1 METKQTIHLDEN
13 NKLVVNTNQG
23 VVKERESCAIIQ
35 GKFTIDANDVAKL
48 LSMINGKN
56 MFSYDTL
63 SSYYRKWYVGDAN
76 ELTHQLECEI
86 KLRKDRERVVE
97 EKKEECLLLDR
108 ENTRLLR
115 KINGFN
121 QTRHWWERKIEIDE

>member
-1 METKQTIHLDEN
+1 MINEKN
-13 NKLVVNTNQG
+13 MFCN
-23 VVKERESCAIIQ
+23 
-35 GKFTIDANDVAKL
+35 FTLYGSHSKWLIGDAND
-48 LSMINGKN
+48 
-56 MFSYDTL
+56 
-63 SSYYRKWYVGDAN
+63 
-76 ELTHQLECEI
+76 LTHQLECEI

-121 QTRHWWERKIEIDE
+121 QTRHWWERKIEIYKE